1 MAQIPCFPRTVR
13 EKGEQVGLMEL
24 FSGAIGF
31 CKNPASHRSPGFER
45 LEAAQLLAFAS
56 YFCESASN
64 RDPRGHQSK

>member
-1 MAQIPCFPRTVR
+1 
-13 EKGEQVGLMEL
+13 MEL

-56 YFCESASN
+56 YFLSQVEEAAQLSS
-64 RDPRGHQSK
+64 P